1 MSGLSPAAR
10 QQMELLDD
18 QLADVRRRAADAER
32 LSRDVDAVREVGVS
46 AGREVC
52 VEVDSLGRLVRLEF
66 GPRAAALAPGD
77 LADLVMDT
85 LAAARVRASATVMSM
100 VEAVFGAGSATA
112 AALGET
118 YRPVEPPATDA
129 PASSPPR
136 RGGPPLL
143 HR

>member
-1 MSGLSPAAR
+1 
-10 QQMELLDD
+10 MELLDD

>member
-1 MSGLSPAAR
+1 
-10 QQMELLDD
+10 MELLDD

-129 PASSPPR
+129 PASSLPR

>member
-129 PASSPPR
+129 PASSLPR

>member
-1 MSGLSPAAR
+1 
-10 QQMELLDD
+10 MELLDD

-66 GPRAAALAPGD
+66 GPRAAAFAPGD

-85 LAAARVRASATVMSM
+85 LAAARVRAFATVMGM

-129 PASSPPR
+129 PASSLPR

>member
-85 LAAARVRASATVMSM
+85 LAAARVRASATVMGM

-129 PASSPPR
+129 PASSLPR

>member
-66 GPRAAALAPGD
+66 G
-77 LADLVMDT
+77 
-85 LAAARVRASATVMSM
+85 RV
-100 VEAVFGAGSATA
+100 
-112 AALGET
+112 
-118 YRPVEPPATDA
+118 PQP
-129 PASSPPR
+129 
-136 RGGPPLL
+136 
-143 HR
+143 